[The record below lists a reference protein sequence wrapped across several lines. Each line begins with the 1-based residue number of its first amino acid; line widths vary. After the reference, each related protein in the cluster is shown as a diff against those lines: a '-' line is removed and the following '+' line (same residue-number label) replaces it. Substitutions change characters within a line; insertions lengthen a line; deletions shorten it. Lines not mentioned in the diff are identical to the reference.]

1 MSFAIAKCRRMRRKF
16 LVPPDL
22 ASLSTPSLLLERDVL
37 VGNLDRMAARAAAL
51 GVTLR
56 PHLKTSK
63 SADVAALAA
72 TRGSVGGFTV
82 STLKEAEYFAG
93 HGHRDLMYG
102 VSIEPG
108 KFARAAALIRS
119 GVRLIVTCD
128 HPHVACALA
137 EAGAGL
143 GVRFPT
149 AVEIDC
155 GEHRSGLAPDD
166 ARIVDIAALLH
177 AGPGTELVGVCTHSG
192 HSYAGRALAEHRAVA
207 EDERAAAVYA
217 AEALQAH
224 NLPCPLVSLGST
236 PVALHA
242 EHLKGITEV
251 RAGVYMFGDL
261 FQTGIGS
268 CRREEIAISV
278 LTAVIGHRP
287 ERNLLLVDAGALAL
301 SKDTSTAK
309 LPPSQNAGF
318 GLVATLAGEVIP
330 GITVAG
336 VYQEHGLIT
345 GPDPI
350 DFARFP
356 LGSRLRILPN
366 HSCLTASAYDRYH
379 VLAGGRLMAE
389 WPRIS
394 GW

>member
-1 MSFAIAKCRRMRRKF
+1 M
-16 LVPPDL
+16 
-22 ASLSTPSLLLERDVL
+22 
-37 VGNLDRMAARAAAL
+37 
-51 GVTLR
+51 
-56 PHLKTSK
+56 
-63 SADVAALAA
+63 
-72 TRGSVGGFTV
+72 GGFTV
-82 STLKEAEYFAG
+82 STLKEAEYFAA

-128 HPHVACALA
+128 HPHVARALA

-166 ARIVDIAALLH
+166 ARIADIAALLH

-345 GPDPI
+345 GPGPI